1 MNVLDSSTSVEGC
14 VGNTDPEQEI
24 LTGEKIRS
32 TSLEP
37 DGMSHVNGAPH
48 SDYNLDKQIE

>member
-14 VGNTDPEQEI
+14 VGNTDTEQEI
-24 LTGEKIRS
+24 LTGEKIQS